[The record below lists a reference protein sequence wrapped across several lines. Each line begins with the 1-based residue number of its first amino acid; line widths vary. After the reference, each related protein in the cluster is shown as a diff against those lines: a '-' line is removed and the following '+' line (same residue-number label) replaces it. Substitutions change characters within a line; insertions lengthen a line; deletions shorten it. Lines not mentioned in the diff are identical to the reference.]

1 MLPRI
6 VLCDPRM
13 PDRHA
18 ISSARSADEVLA
30 ALGKCVDY
38 AKCEPVINLLPNR
51 LLGISVHDV
60 KDVVEWQERMAHVLR
75 GLPPVS
81 ATERFWL
88 DLLDEL
94 FRAAR
99 QRLEELEGARHAG
112 S

>member
-1 MLPRI
+1 
-6 VLCDPRM
+6 M

-18 ISSARSADEVLA
+18 ISSARSADEVLT

-38 AKCEPVINLLPNR
+38 VKCEPVIYFLPNT

-60 KDVVEWQERMAHVLR
+60 KDVIEWQERIAQVLR